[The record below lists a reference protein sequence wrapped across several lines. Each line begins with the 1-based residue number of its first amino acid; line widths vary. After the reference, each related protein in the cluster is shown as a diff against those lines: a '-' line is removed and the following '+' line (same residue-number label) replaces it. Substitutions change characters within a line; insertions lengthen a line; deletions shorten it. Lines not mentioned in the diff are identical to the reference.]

1 MIFAPNGDFGLDTID
16 TFSFV
21 FPLFFNDFSMDD
33 QSWPRDA
40 YHAKNHCF
48 YKVLRKVCRRMEHTL
63 EHNKNIHQDDRG
75 KINKYTIIE

>member
-21 FPLFFNDFSMDD
+21 FPWFFNDFSMGD

-40 YHAKNHCF
+40 YQAKNHCF
-48 YKVLRKVCRRMEHTL
+48 YKVLRKVCRRM
-63 EHNKNIHQDDRG
+63 
-75 KINKYTIIE
+75 KIP